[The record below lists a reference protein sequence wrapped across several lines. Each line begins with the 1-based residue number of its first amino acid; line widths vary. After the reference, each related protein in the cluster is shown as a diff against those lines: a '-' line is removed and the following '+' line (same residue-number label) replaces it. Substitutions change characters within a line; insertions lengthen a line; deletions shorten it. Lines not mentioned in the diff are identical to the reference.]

1 MNTDAL
7 TLLDLGECYCC
18 SFTHTY
24 SYLGKCVGI
33 GPVAYE
39 PSGHLRG
46 VEHLLI
52 HQLKHK
58 QASLIMPSAHLGCT
72 FRRYGI
78 CSNS

>member
-7 TLLDLGECYCC
+7 TLLDLGEWYRC
-18 SFTHTY
+18 SFTHTVHTV

-52 HQLKHK
+52 HQLKHS
-58 QASLIMPSAHLGCT
+58 QSSLILPSA
-72 FRRYGI
+72 
-78 CSNS
+78 